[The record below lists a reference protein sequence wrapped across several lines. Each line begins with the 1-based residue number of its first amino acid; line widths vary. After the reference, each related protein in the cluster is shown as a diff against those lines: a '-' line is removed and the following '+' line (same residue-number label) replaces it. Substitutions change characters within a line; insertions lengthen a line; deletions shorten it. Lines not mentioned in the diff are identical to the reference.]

1 MNEMAKGVEDLYQDM
16 AAVTAD
22 SPKYVQVP
30 ISTFKGDFSDAMTG
44 FSHNL
49 QVINT
54 GQTIS

>member
-1 MNEMAKGVEDLYQDM
+1 MAQAEDELYQDF
-16 AAVTAD
+16 AAMPAD

-49 QVINT
+49 QVVINT
-54 GQTIS
+54 GQTVS